1 MLDTLILT
9 PGTPEA
15 GTEILKPEIRVI
27 ESEDTYGKV
36 AVEPLSRGF
45 GLTIGNPLRRI
56 LLSSTNGSAIT
67 WVKIDDVVHEYAAV
81 PGVKEEVMELLLN
94 IKRIRI
100 RSQSERAGKMR
111 LDVRVKDESVQVIYL
126 PQVILR

>member
-1 MLDTLILT
+1 MLDTYVVS
-9 PGTPEA
+9 PPPSEGV
-15 GTEILKPEIRVI
+15 TESIKPDVHVL
-27 ESEDTYGKV
+27 ESDDTYGKV
-36 AVEPLSRGF
+36 SVEPLQRGF

-67 WVKIDDVVHEYAAV
+67 WVKIDDVVHEYVAI

-100 RSQSERAGKMR
+100 RAQSDRPGKMR
-111 LDVRVKDESVQVIYL
+111 LDVSGEGRVCGAALNSTSGL
-126 PQVILR
+126 

>member
-9 PGTPEA
+9 PGSPEA
-15 GTEILKPEIRVI
+15 GAETLKPEIRVI

-36 AVEPLSRGF
+36 AVEPLPRGF

-67 WVKIDDVVHEYAAV
+67 WVKIDDVVHEYTAI

-94 IKRIRI
+94 VKRIRI
-100 RSQSERAGKMR
+100 RSQSNRGHVGRCLEDHA
-111 LDVRVKDESVQVIYL
+111 L
-126 PQVILR
+126 LRCGHAQRG

>member
-9 PGTPEA
+9 PGIPEA
-15 GTEILKPEIRVI
+15 GNETLKPEIRVI

-36 AVEPLSRGF
+36 AVEPLPRGF

-67 WVKIDDVVHEYAAV
+67 WVKIDEVVHEYAAIT
-81 PGVKEEVMELLLN
+81 GVKEEVMELLLN

-100 RSQSERAGKMR
+100 RSQSDRAGKMR
-111 LDVRVKDESVQVIYL
+111 LDVT
-126 PQVILR
+126 